1 VRFSYEWVL
10 LREGLLKG
18 MSPKVFLNLWRE
30 LNLHTNTLK
39 RLIVFLWECGN
50 ISK

>member
-1 VRFSYEWVL
+1 MRFPYEWVL

-18 MSPKVFLNLWRE
+18 MSSRVFMNLWGE

-39 RLIVFLWECGN
+39 
-50 ISK
+50 